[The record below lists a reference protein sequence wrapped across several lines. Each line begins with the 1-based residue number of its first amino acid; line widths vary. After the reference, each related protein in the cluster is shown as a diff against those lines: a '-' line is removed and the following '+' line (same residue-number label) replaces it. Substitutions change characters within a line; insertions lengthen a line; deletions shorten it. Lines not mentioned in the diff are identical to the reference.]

1 MLKETRTYVDYNG
14 VERTED
20 FYFNLTKAELSEL
33 ELTTPGGFQSLIQ
46 TVTETKDVPELIKIF
61 KKIILLAYGEKSADG
76 RRLMKSEEISKAF
89 SETEAYS
96 DLFMELV
103 SDADKASTFINGIIP
118 KLSEAE
124 KAEAEKKIEYVN
136 ISQVPDQRTQQI
148 QRPQPQINRGQ
159 AIH

>member
-20 FYFNLTKAELSEL
+20 FYFNLSKAELSEL

-46 TVTETKDVPELIKIF
+46 SVTETKDVPGLVKIF
-61 KKIILLAYGEKSADG
+61 KQIILMAYGEKSADG

-103 SDADKASTFINGIIP
+103 SDADKAAAFINGVIP
-118 KLSEAE
+118 KMTDAERAEAE
-124 KAEAEKKIEYVN
+124 KAMAADPRLRRMMPPQN
-136 ISQVPDQRTQQI
+136 NQQFNKSPNTI
-148 QRPQPQINRGQ
+148 G
-159 AIH
+159 

>member
-20 FYFNLTKAELSEL
+20 FYFNLSKAELSEL

-46 TVTETKDVPELIKIF
+46 SVTETKDVPGLVKIF
-61 KKIILLAYGEKSADG
+61 KQIILMAYGEKSADG

-103 SDADKASTFINGIIP
+103 SDADKAAAFINGVIP
-118 KLSEAE
+118 KMTDAERAEAE
-124 KAEAEKKIEYVN
+124 KAMAADPRLRRMMPPQN
-136 ISQVPDQRTQQI
+136 NQQFNKAPNTI
-148 QRPQPQINRGQ
+148 G
-159 AIH
+159 